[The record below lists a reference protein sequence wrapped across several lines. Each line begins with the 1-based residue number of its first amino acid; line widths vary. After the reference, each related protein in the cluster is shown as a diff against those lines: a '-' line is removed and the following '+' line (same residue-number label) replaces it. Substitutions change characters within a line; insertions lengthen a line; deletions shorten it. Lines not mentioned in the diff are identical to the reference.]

1 MLGKKVKRWQYY
13 SPVYALYKNRH
24 EFAPAAAT
32 AFLSSFYLSFFPHF
46 ASVHEGARAQSES
59 ICGAWKKLNSPAPP
73 ILIRDN
79 SWGHFLFTRRA
90 LARRQETHLPTKL
103 LNGELINRSSQSERG
118 WLKPSPA
125 RARTPSSSSSV
136 DDSRDA
142 ARWEWIKRCCKR
154 LEICSLQGN
163 KMTAVPPSWMAK
175 VGWFARA
182 WHVFKWEFI
191 HKCASRASPCMQ
203 EQRSSSWLFFF
214 SKSKHVF
221 LKKE

>member
-1 MLGKKVKRWQYY
+1 MRCTKTDMNSHLQPPQP
-13 SPVYALYKNRH
+13 SFLL
-24 EFAPAAAT
+24 FI
-32 AFLSSFYLSFFPHF
+32 FLSFHTLRPFTR
-46 ASVHEGARAQSES
+46 ARALKAKVSVARERNSTVRLLQFWSETTAGATFYSRGGRSRGGKRHTSRQNSSMASSLTGAANQSAADS
-59 ICGAWKKLNSPAPP
+59 NPP
-73 ILIRDN
+73 L
-79 SWGHFLFTRRA
+79 
-90 LARRQETHLPTKL
+90 
-103 LNGELINRSSQSERG
+103 
-118 WLKPSPA
+118 

-214 SKSKHVF
+214 SKSKHVV
-221 LKKE
+221 LKQE